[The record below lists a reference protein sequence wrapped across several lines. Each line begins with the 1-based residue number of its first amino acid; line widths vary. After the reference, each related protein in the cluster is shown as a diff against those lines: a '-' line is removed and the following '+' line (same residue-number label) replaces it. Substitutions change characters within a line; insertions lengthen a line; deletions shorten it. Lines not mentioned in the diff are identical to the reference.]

1 MSKSRKLAPSN
12 KHLFGWIFLRPI
24 LAQHLP
30 MGRPRNC
37 FFLFFFKFGIKK
49 KRCSYHTWYLVRRN
63 ERYWSVFVIQ
73 TLFSKK
79 KRFHCHRSYN
89 VKTTERNTVY
99 VLAVAPKHWFY
110 VYGWYMAGTDTGC
123 AECRRVERTV
133 QCEQRKT
140 HAVKRTHVSAAVLCS
155 VKEPRRA
162 FFVSV
167 SLIVRMEYSIKY
179 EMRFFSRRSCRLTV
193 LPWITLKGR
202 KLPVHRYWNRIGFT

>member
-1 MSKSRKLAPSN
+1 MAEFFS
-12 KHLFGWIFLRPI
+12 
-24 LAQHLP
+24 
-30 MGRPRNC
+30 GRSWPNICPWADPGIVFFC
-37 FFLFFFKFGIKK
+37 FFPSLELKK
-49 KRCSYHTWYLVRRN
+49 KGAHIIPGTWYVVTSGT
-63 ERYWSVFVIQ
+63 EVSSKFKRYFR
-73 TLFSKK
+73 KK
-79 KRFHCHRSYN
+79 KRFHRHRSYN

-110 VYGWYMAGTDTGC
+110 VYGCYMAGTDTGC

-193 LPWITLKGR
+193 LP
-202 KLPVHRYWNRIGFT
+202 